1 MSTAPRRTASPA
13 LVNQLSDTAHN
24 YVDSQRSLHNASMA
38 LDAAYNRIR
47 QVRRSLLQ
55 VSEPSSSQEPQRPT
69 TRSEIRLGHRALI
82 LSERSG
88 EEEGSQ
94 ELDALRELEV
104 LERLAQGGIA
114 SPESSGL
121 DPNSRTRN
129 RSAGSD
135 GPNPPLP
142 TVLPPR
148 FSRQPEW
155 FYLSQLQ
162 RQGANPQSAATTR
175 GLQVAAREAG
185 LALPTNNADS
195 DLQRLGVDFA
205 SLTAQ
210 YRDILE
216 AQRRASPGPDAIRA
230 REMQDG
236 HSTTTR
242 APGGAQPPTSTFR
255 RDARRWR
262 SRETRSYMDPGFV
275 ASVYAERNQAAAEVN
290 ASMRQSS
297 SYTPATRVAPD
308 PRPRYYP
315 TDPSVGGWT
324 IANLDSADWGDDEMW
339 FAADP
344 QIPRAPAEFPVSSL
358 AEPSEP
364 ENGDSLLVRTT
375 IEGPPREASI
385 RRGWARLDAD
395 GNEIPYSEEEEL
407 ERSRTEYR
415 LRALRR
421 ARQQHAP
428 SGVSNGVRTT
438 HGSVMDSALNIPTV
452 RRESSTSFPS
462 HLSSSDS
469 RSFHVDPL
477 PMPLSSMVTIDKPKD
492 VCHPDV
498 IVPIHACLAGR

>member
-1 MSTAPRRTASPA
+1 MSTVPRRTASPA

-55 VSEPSSSQEPQRPT
+55 VSDPSSSQEPQRPAP
-69 TRSEIRLGHRALI
+69 RSEIRPGHRALI
-82 LSERSG
+82 LSEGSGG
-88 EEEGSQ
+88 EEGNQ
-94 ELDALRELEV
+94 ELDALQELEV
-104 LERLAQGGIA
+104 LERLAHSSIA
-114 SPESSGL
+114 SPESSALGS
-121 DPNSRTRN
+121 NSRTRN
-129 RSAGSD
+129 RSTGSD
-135 GPNPPLP
+135 APNPPAP

-162 RQGANPQSAATTR
+162 RQGANSQSAATTR

-185 LALPTNNADS
+185 LALPTSNADS

-216 AQRRASPGPDAIRA
+216 AQRRASPGPDGIRP

-236 HSTTTR
+236 HSTAAR
-242 APGGAQPPTSTFR
+242 APGDAQPPVSTFR

-275 ASVYAERNQAAAEVN
+275 AGVYAERDQAAAEVN

-297 SYTPATRVAPD
+297 SYTPATRVTSD
-308 PRPRYYP
+308 PRLRYYP
-315 TDPSVGGWT
+315 TDPSVGGWS
-324 IANLDSADWGDDEMW
+324 IANLDSADWGNDEMW
-339 FAADP
+339 FAIDP
-344 QIPRAPAEFPVSSL
+344 QIPRPPAEIQASSP
-358 AEPSEP
+358 AEPNEP
-364 ENGDSLLVRTT
+364 ENGDGLLVRTT
-375 IEGPPREASI
+375 IAGPPRGASI

-395 GNEIPYSEEEEL
+395 GNEISYSEEEEL

-428 SGVSNGVRTT
+428 SGVSI

-452 RRESSTSFPS
+452 RRESSTTFPS
-462 HLSSSDS
+462 HHSSSDS
-469 RSFHVDPL
+469 RSFYVDPL
-477 PMPLSSMVTIDKPKD
+477 PMPLSSMVTINKPTD